1 MLLRYFFDPKL
12 AHASYMVGCQA
23 TGEAIIIDPGRNI
36 EPYLEAAQ
44 AEGLHI
50 VAATETHIHADFVS
64 GCRELAE
71 QIGATLYLSGEG
83 GADWQYQYLADL
95 PHRLLKDGDWWHIGQ
110 LSFDVLHTP
119 GHTPEHLAFM
129 VTDGA
134 SLAPPIG
141 VFSGD
146 FVFVGDVGRPDLLE
160 TAAGIKGTKEAG
172 ARDLFWSLQRFKGL
186 PDYLQIWP
194 AHGAGSACGKALGAV
209 PSTTLGYE
217 RMANWAFQIE
227 DEAEFV
233 AKVLEGQPE
242 PPRYFATMKR
252 VNKEGPV
259 ILDHISIP
267 PCLPVEALEIL
278 RQDDLI
284 MDTRSDRD
292 FAQGHVPG
300 TFNNPFQ
307 ARTFITYAGSFLDE
321 TTPFYLIIDESQVA
335 EAMTDLQRIGLDK
348 CAGFFTPDVVS
359 EWVALTGY
367 SLNAIPQ
374 VTVTD
379 VADGLK
385 TGLLTV
391 IDVRGQAE
399 FVAGHLPTAR
409 NIPLGSLLDHLD
421 EIPANQPVVLQC
433 LSGFRSAI
441 AAGLLTSQGYRNIMN
456 LRGGYQAWCQAKL
469 PVMIGQTLPQKLSST
484 A

>member
-23 TGEAIIIDPGRNI
+23 TGEAMIIDPGRNI
-36 EPYLEAAQ
+36 DPYLEAAH
-44 AEGLHI
+44 AEGLRI
-50 VAATETHIHADFVS
+50 IAATETHIHADFVS

-83 GADWQYQYLADL
+83 GPNWQYQYLPDL
-95 PHRLLKDGDWWHIGQ
+95 PHRLLKDGDLWHIGHIR
-110 LSFDVLHTP
+110 FDALHTP
-119 GHTPEHLAFM
+119 GHTPEHLTFM
-129 VTDGA
+129 MTDGA
-134 SLAPPIG
+134 SLGPPMG

-160 TAAGIKGTKEAG
+160 TAAGIKGTKETG
-172 ARDLFWSLQRFKGL
+172 ARDLFRSLQRFNDL

-217 RMANWAFQIE
+217 RMTNWAFQIK

-233 AKVLEGQPE
+233 ATVLAGQPE

-252 VNKEGPV
+252 VNKEGPI
-259 ILDHISIP
+259 ILNDIATP

-278 RQDDLI
+278 RPDDMI

-292 FAQGHVPG
+292 FAQGHIPG

-307 ARTFITYAGSFLDE
+307 AKSFITYAGSFLDE
-321 TTPFYLIIDESQVA
+321 TTPFYLIIDESHVA

-348 CAGFFTPDVVS
+348 FAGFFTPDVVS
-359 EWVALTGY
+359 EWVAHTGHT
-367 SLNAIPQ
+367 LNTIPQ
-374 VTVTD
+374 TTVAD
-379 VADGLK
+379 VADGLT
-385 TGLLTV
+385 TGLLTI

-399 FVAGHLPTAR
+399 FAAGHLPTAR
-409 NIPLGSLLDHLD
+409 NIPLGTLLDHLD
-421 EIPANQPVVLQC
+421 KIPTNQPVALQC

-441 AAGLLTSQGYRNIMN
+441 AAGLLASRGYTNVMN
-456 LRGGYQAWCQAKL
+456 VRGGYQAWCRAGQ
-469 PVMIGQTLPQKLSST
+469 PVMNGQMVPKR
-484 A
+484 